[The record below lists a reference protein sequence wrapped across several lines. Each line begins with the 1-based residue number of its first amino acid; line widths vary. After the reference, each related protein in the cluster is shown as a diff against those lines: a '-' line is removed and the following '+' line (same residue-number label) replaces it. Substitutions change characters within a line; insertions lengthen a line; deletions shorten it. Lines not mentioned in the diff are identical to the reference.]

1 MIFITANKHKYEEVK
16 KIIPKIKMLEMD
28 YPEIQ
33 ADTLEEVAKYAIE
46 FLKEK
51 VKKNF
56 FIEDSG
62 LFIEALK
69 GFPGV
74 FSSYV
79 FKTIGNEGIL
89 KLMDGMKNRKARFI
103 SIIAYYD
110 EEIHTFKGECS
121 GKISFEIRGNKGFG
135 FDAIFIPNES
145 KKTFGEMD
153 IEEKNK
159 YSHRG
164 KAIKKFREYLKI

>member
-1 MIFITANKHKYEEVK
+1 MIFITGNRHKYEEIR
-16 KIIPKIKMLEMD
+16 KIIPKIKMLEMK

-33 ADTLEEVAKYAIE
+33 ADSLEEVAKYGIE

-51 VKKNF
+51 IKENF

-89 KLMDGMKNRKARFI
+89 KLMDGMKDRKARFV

-110 EEIHTFKGECS
+110 GEIHMFRGECS

-135 FDAIFIPNES
+135 FDAIFIPNGS

-153 IEEKNK
+153 TEEKNK
-159 YSHRG
+159 YSHRS
-164 KAIKKFREYLKI
+164 KAIKKFKEYLKI